1 MSDVVDN
8 LDIARRV
15 LAKPPGPIHAQQ
27 HTQNLILLDIAES
40 LRKISNYA
48 VAKYNQEIL

>member
-1 MSDVVDN
+1 MSEFVDN
-8 LDIARRV
+8 LDIVRKALSV
-15 LAKPPGPIHAQQ
+15 KPQPMYAQI